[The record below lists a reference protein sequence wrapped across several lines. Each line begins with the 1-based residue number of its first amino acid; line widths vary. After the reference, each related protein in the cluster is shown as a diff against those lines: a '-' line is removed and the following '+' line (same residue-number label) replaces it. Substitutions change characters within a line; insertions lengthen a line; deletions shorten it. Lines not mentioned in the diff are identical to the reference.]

1 MMPVPSFAPRTAS
14 NATMPLSRLNL
25 QLGFWTLVFAL
36 RQLPGALAERLT
48 GYPQLVFNLM
58 WAVAGLVS
66 SALCYRWLIQPSTGG
81 SIARWRWRWAASAA
95 LVALAMLSPGLILTL
110 MDRPLMS
117 IPGAKPAEMI
127 GLFLA
132 MRSADAMV
140 PAVAWCMGCAATI
153 AISRAASVESQRL
166 ALELELE
173 RQAKLNGEFRLGAL
187 QARVNPHFLFN
198 AMNTIR
204 ALIAEQPDLARRAVT
219 DLAFLMRRALN
230 VSEEREQPVEDE
242 LKIVEAYLAIEQLR
256 FGARLRWRV
265 DDRRDGTALLLPPL
279 LLQTLVENAVVH
291 GVGRQTAPVL
301 IEIRIA
307 VDVEGDGVRR
317 ATIEVVNSGSERT
330 DREGRGPGRG
340 LSLSRERLRLLYGAE
355 SDVQLIYRTDATH
368 ALAAWTPTADGG
380 THPDDRADV
389 PEAT

>member
-1 MMPVPSFAPRTAS
+1 MMPVPSFASRTAS
-14 NATMPLSRLNL
+14 NAPMPWSRLNL

-36 RQLPGALAERLT
+36 RQLPGTLAEWLT
-48 GYPQLVFNLM
+48 GNPQWVFNLM
-58 WAVAGLVS
+58 WAAAGLVS
-66 SALCYRWLIQPSTGG
+66 SALCDRWLIRPGAGG
-81 SIARWRWRWAASAA
+81 GIARWRWVASAA
-95 LVALAMLSPGLILTL
+95 LVTLAMLSPGVALTL
-110 MDRPLMS
+110 MDRPPMN
-117 IPGAKPAEMI
+117 IPGAKPAEMV

-153 AISRAASVESQRL
+153 AVARAASVESRRL

-173 RQAKLNGEFRLGAL
+173 RQAKLHGEFRLGAL
-187 QARVNPHFLFN
+187 QARVHPHFLFN

-204 ALIAEQPDLARRAVT
+204 ALIADQPDLARRAVT

-230 VSEEREQPVEDE
+230 VSDEREQPVEDE

-256 FGARLRWRV
+256 FGERLRWRV
-265 DDRRDGTALLLPPL
+265 DDRRGGTALSLPPL

-307 VDVEGDGVRR
+307 VDVVDDGARR
-317 ATIEVVNSGSERT
+317 ATIEVVNSGSPRRT
-330 DREGRGPGRG
+330 DREDRGPGRG
-340 LSLSRERLRLLYGAE
+340 LSLSRERLRLLYGAG
-355 SDVQLIYRTDATH
+355 SDVQLIHRADATH
-368 ALAAWTPTADGG
+368 AIAAWTPAAEGG
-380 THPDDRADV
+380 PHPDHRADA